1 MSLFNRKTVLDDGLE
16 SYHMDAIDPLTAG
29 VLVGAP
35 ILNNILTGGSAS
47 DAANIS
53 ADATKYATDVQNDQ
67 WNQTQ
72 SNLAPFLESATGT
85 PIYEFDDAGWETALS
100 DYEAGQAYDGLPDRY
115 DPKYYTE
122 DMNPASGNY
131 GEKVFNAELY
141 NQDAST
147 AAMTEP
153 NKDDFYTKNVI
164 GYEEGTGALPT
175 YLDQVL
181 NGSAPTPPQLD
192 SFNYDLS
199 QAPQAPTLAAPG
211 YGELNLQDFNFNVEE
226 AMNSPEL
233 AFMRQ
238 QGEQQLDRLSAKN
251 RQLGSGNRLYDVLN
265 YNEGLVSTN
274 LADQY
279 NRQLGTYNTNRQSDL
294 ANYGSA
300 VDLYNTNQ
308 NRDIK
313 NYSLQD
319 QQFANDYAR
328 NLGMY
333 DTNQRTALNNYGLD
347 SGVYNDRMNRLAGL
361 VDVGRGTGTAMGSL
375 GAQNASSISNLLMN
389 QGNVSAAATMAG
401 ANNITGLLNTGVQT
415 AGMMYNPYGGG
426 YDSMNYDGQYGG
438 IPFDMYTR

>member
-1 MSLFNRKTVLDDGLE
+1 MIPA
-16 SYHMDAIDPLTAG
+16 AIA
-29 VLVGAP
+29 
-35 ILNNILTGGSAS
+35 GGSVVSGLLQS
-47 DAANIS
+47 DATKDATNIS
-53 ADATKYATDVQNDQ
+53 AGSTKYATDVQNDQ

-72 SNLAPFLESATGT
+72 SNLTPFLESATGT
-85 PIYEFDDAGWETALS
+85 PIYEFDQAAWDTAYG
-100 DYEAGQAYDGLPDRY
+100 DYTAGQANEGALPDRN
-115 DPKYYTE
+115 DPKYYTDNTGMFE
-122 DMNPASGNY
+122 WDSEPI
-131 GEKVFNAELY
+131 FNADLY
-141 NQDAST
+141 NQDAAT
-147 AAMTEP
+147 ATMAEP
-153 NKDDFYTKNVI
+153 NRDDFYTKNVI

-181 NGSAPTPPQLD
+181 NGTAPTPPQLQN
-192 SFNYDLS
+192 FEYDLS
-199 QAPQAPTLAAPG
+199 GAPQAPTLAAPG

-233 AFMRQ
+233 DFMRR

-251 RQLGSGNRLYDVLN
+251 RQLGSGNRLYDALN
-265 YNEGLVSTN
+265 FNEGLVSTN
-274 LADQY
+274 LADQFG
-279 NRQLGTYNTNRQSDL
+279 RQLNSYNTNRQSDI

-361 VDVGRGTGTAMGSL
+361 VDVGRGTGTAMGTL

-389 QGNVSAAATMAG
+389 QGNVGAAAEMAG
-401 ANNITGLLNTGVQT
+401 ANNITGLLNTGMQT
-415 AGMMYNPYGGG
+415 AGMMNNPYSQYGGG